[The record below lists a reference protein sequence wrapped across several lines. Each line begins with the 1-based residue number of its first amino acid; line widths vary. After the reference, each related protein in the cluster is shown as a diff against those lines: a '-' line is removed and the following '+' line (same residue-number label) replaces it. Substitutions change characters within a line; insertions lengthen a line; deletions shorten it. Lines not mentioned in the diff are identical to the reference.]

1 MFNKIITVII
11 ITFTLVSCQNKT
23 TQKWEETMR
32 VHDEVMLK
40 MEATGTL
47 GLKINNLIEQT
58 QKADSNTILFSKL
71 DTLQS
76 AYSKLELSEEE
87 MMDWM
92 ASIQKPKKGDRQDS
106 IIQYLEQEQKAIIEV
121 GHHMDAAIENA
132 ELILNSLENIK

>member
-58 QKADSNTILFSKL
+58 QKADSNAILFSKL

>member
-11 ITFTLVSCQNKT
+11 ITLTLVSCQNKT

-58 QKADSNTILFSKL
+58 KKADSNTILFSKL